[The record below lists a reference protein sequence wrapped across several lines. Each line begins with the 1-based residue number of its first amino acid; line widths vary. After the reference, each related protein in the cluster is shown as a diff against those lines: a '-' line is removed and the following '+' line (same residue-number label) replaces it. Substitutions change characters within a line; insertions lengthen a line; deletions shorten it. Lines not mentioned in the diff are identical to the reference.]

1 MTYTVEAIG
10 ITKSFGGHLVLDQVD
25 LAVETGTVLG
35 LLGPNGAGKTTMVR
49 ILATLVQPDRGTATI
64 AGHDLLRDPVAVKGS
79 ISLTGQYAAVD
90 DLLSGQENLE
100 MMARLRHL
108 PRRTARARTEELLAA
123 FDLVDARHR
132 RVATYSGG
140 MRRRLDLAVSVIER
154 PQLLFLDEPSTG
166 LDPRSRSQLWGTVR
180 RLVEEGVTIL
190 LTTQYLEEA
199 DQAADTVA
207 LLDQGRIVAY
217 GGAEQ
222 LKASVGTE
230 VLRLEF
236 GDAALCQRAARCLDV
251 VGSDDQLGVLEVAT
265 DGTAADVHAALGRL
279 AAFGTPAQRISIRRP
294 SLDDVFL
301 SLTGSPTRAEL
312 PTDIESSEV
321 A

>member
-1 MTYTVEAIG
+1 
-10 ITKSFGGHLVLDQVD
+10 
-25 LAVETGTVLG
+25 
-35 LLGPNGAGKTTMVR
+35 
-49 ILATLVQPDRGTATI
+49 
-64 AGHDLLRDPVAVKGS
+64 
-79 ISLTGQYAAVD
+79 
-90 DLLSGQENLE
+90 
-100 MMARLRHL
+100 
-108 PRRTARARTEELLAA
+108 
-123 FDLVDARHR
+123 
-132 RVATYSGG
+132 
-140 MRRRLDLAVSVIER
+140 
-154 PQLLFLDEPSTG
+154 
-166 LDPRSRSQLWGTVR
+166 
-180 RLVEEGVTIL
+180 LVEEGVTIL

-251 VGSDDQLGVLEVAT
+251 IGSDDQLGVLEVAT